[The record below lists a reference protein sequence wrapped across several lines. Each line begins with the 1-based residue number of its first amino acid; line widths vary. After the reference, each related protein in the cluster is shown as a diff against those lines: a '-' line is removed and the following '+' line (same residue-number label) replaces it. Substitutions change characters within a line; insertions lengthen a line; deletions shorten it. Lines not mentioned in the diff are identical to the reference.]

1 MRIGLVLPEAPQ
13 YSETFFNYKIKGLK
27 ESGFDVI
34 VFSNKK
40 EKKKFG
46 YEIRSAYPVY
56 ENNILKQMV
65 MLVWVLNLTFIKTFK
80 RSVKLFM
87 LERESGKKI
96 SESLKSI
103 YINSH
108 ILTNV
113 TDHLHFGYA
122 TMALKR
128 ENTAEAIGSK
138 MSVSLRGFDINV
150 YPLKNPGCYDLL
162 WKKADKVHSISDY
175 LYAKALKFG
184 LSSDKFY
191 RKITP
196 AIDIESFR
204 VKENPGMIGKKI
216 KFLTIGRLSWIKDF
230 ETAISAMKILKEK
243 GLDFIYNIVGS
254 GTELERLSFAVY
266 QCGLQDNVFFTGRK
280 EHKEIN
286 HMMRES
292 DIYIQTSLQEGF
304 CVSVLEAQA
313 SGLLCIVSDADG
325 LKENV
330 RDGITGWVVKR
341 REPGEFASK
350 IEYVINL
357 PEEKRKEISINARKR
372 VEENFTI
379 EKQNILF
386 KEFFIS

>member
-13 YSETFFNYKIKGLK
+13 YSETFFNHKIKGLK
-27 ESGFDVI
+27 ESGFEVI

-40 EKKKFG
+40 EKKKYG
-46 YEIRSAYPVY
+46 YEIRSAYPVF
-56 ENNILKQMV
+56 ENDHLKQIVMV
-65 MLVWVLNLTFIKTFK
+65 IWVLSKTFIKAYRRF
-80 RSVKLFM
+80 VKLFK
-87 LERESGKKI
+87 LERESGRTLT
-96 SESLKSI
+96 ESFKSV

-113 TDHLHFGYA
+113 PDHLHFGFA

-128 ENTAEAIGSK
+128 ENTAEATGSK
-138 MSVSLRGFDINV
+138 MSVSFRGFDLNV

-162 WKKADKVHSISDY
+162 WKKVDKVHSISDY
-175 LYAKALKFG
+175 LYAKALKSG
-184 LSSDKFY
+184 LSPDVLYK
-191 RKITP
+191 KITP
-196 AIDIESFR
+196 AIDIASFR
-204 VKENPGMIGKKI
+204 VKEQQGVIGKKL
-216 KFLTIGRLSWIKDF
+216 KFLTIGRLNWIKDY
-230 ETAISAMKILKEK
+230 ETAISVMKILKDK
-243 GLDFIYNIVGS
+243 GIDFIYNIVGS

-286 HMMRES
+286 QMMRES

-330 RDGITGWVVKR
+330 KDGVTGWTVKR

-357 PEEKRKEISINARKR
+357 SEEKRKDISINARKR
-372 VEENFTI
+372 VEDNFTI
-379 EKQNILF
+379 EKQKLLF
-386 KEFFIS
+386 KEFFNS

>member
-13 YSETFFNYKIKGLK
+13 YSETFFNHKIKGLK
-27 ESGFDVI
+27 ESGFEVI

-40 EKKKFG
+40 EKKKYG
-46 YEIRSAYPVY
+46 YEIRSAYPVF
-56 ENNILKQMV
+56 ENDHLKQIVMV
-65 MLVWVLNLTFIKTFK
+65 IWVLSKTFIKAYRRF
-80 RSVKLFM
+80 VKLYK
-87 LERESGKKI
+87 LERESGRTLT
-96 SESLKSI
+96 ESFKSV

-113 TDHLHFGYA
+113 PDHLHFGFA

-128 ENTAEAIGSK
+128 ENTAEATGSK
-138 MSVSLRGFDINV
+138 MSVSFRGFDLNV

-162 WKKADKVHSISDY
+162 WKKVDKVHSISDY
-175 LYAKALKFG
+175 LYAKALKSG
-184 LSSDKFY
+184 LSPDVLYK
-191 RKITP
+191 KITP
-196 AIDIESFR
+196 AIDIASFR
-204 VKENPGMIGKKI
+204 VKEQQGVIGKKL
-216 KFLTIGRLSWIKDF
+216 KFLTIGRLNWIKDY
-230 ETAISAMKILKEK
+230 ETAISAMKILKDK
-243 GLDFIYNIVGS
+243 GIDFIYNIVGS

-286 HMMRES
+286 QMMRES

-330 RDGITGWVVKR
+330 KDGVTGWTVKR

-357 PEEKRKEISINARKR
+357 SEEKRKEISINARKR
-372 VEENFTI
+372 VEDNFTI
-379 EKQNILF
+379 KKQKLLF
-386 KEFFIS
+386 KEFFNS

>member
-13 YSETFFNYKIKGLK
+13 YSETFFNHKIKGLK
-27 ESGFDVI
+27 ESGFEVI

-40 EKKKFG
+40 EKKKYG
-46 YEIRSAYPVY
+46 YEIRSAYPVF
-56 ENNILKQMV
+56 ENDHLKQIVMV
-65 MLVWVLNLTFIKTFK
+65 IWVLSKTFIKAYRRF
-80 RSVKLFM
+80 VKLFK
-87 LERESGKKI
+87 LERESGRTLT
-96 SESLKSI
+96 ESFKSV

-113 TDHLHFGYA
+113 PDHLHFGFA

-128 ENTAEAIGSK
+128 ENTAEATGSK
-138 MSVSLRGFDINV
+138 MSVSFRGFDLNV

-162 WKKADKVHSISDY
+162 WKKVDKVHSISDY
-175 LYAKALKFG
+175 LYAKALKSG
-184 LSSDKFY
+184 LSPDVLYK
-191 RKITP
+191 KITP
-196 AIDIESFR
+196 AIDIASFR
-204 VKENPGMIGKKI
+204 VKEQQGVIGKKL
-216 KFLTIGRLSWIKDF
+216 KFLTIGRLNWIKDY
-230 ETAISAMKILKEK
+230 ETAISAMKILKDK
-243 GLDFIYNIVGS
+243 GIDFIYNIVGS

-286 HMMRES
+286 QMMRES

-330 RDGITGWVVKR
+330 KDGVTGWTVKR

-357 PEEKRKEISINARKR
+357 SEEKRKEISINARKR
-372 VEENFTI
+372 VEDNFTI
-379 EKQNILF
+379 EKQKLLF
-386 KEFFIS
+386 KEFFNS

>member
-27 ESGFDVI
+27 ESGFEVI

-46 YEIRSAYPVY
+46 YEVRSAYPVY

-65 MLVWVLNLTFIKTFK
+65 MLVWVMNLTFIKAFK
-80 RSVKLFM
+80 RSVKLFR
-87 LERESGKKI
+87 LERKSGKTI
-96 SESLKSI
+96 TESLKSI

-108 ILTNV
+108 ILTYV
-113 TDHLHFGYA
+113 PDHLHFGFA

-128 ENTAEAIGSK
+128 ENTAEAISSK

-162 WKKADKVHSISDY
+162 WKKTDKVHSISDY
-175 LYAKALKFG
+175 MYSKALKYG
-184 LSSDKFY
+184 LSPDKFY

-196 AIDIESFR
+196 AIDVESFR
-204 VKENPGMIGKKI
+204 VKVNPGMIGKKI

-313 SGLLCIVSDADG
+313 SGLLCVVSDADG

-330 RDGITGWVVKR
+330 IDGITGWVVKR

-357 PEEKRKEISINARKR
+357 PEEMRKEISINARKR

-379 EKQNILF
+379 ENQNLLF
-386 KEFFIS
+386 KEFFNS

>member
-13 YSETFFNYKIKGLK
+13 YSETFFNHKIKGLK
-27 ESGFDVI
+27 ESGFEVI

-40 EKKKFG
+40 EKKKYG

-56 ENNILKQMV
+56 ENDNLKQIV
-65 MLVWVLNLTFIKTFK
+65 MFIWVLSKTFIKARRRF
-80 RSVKLFM
+80 VKLYR
-87 LERESGKKI
+87 LEKESGRTLT
-96 SESLKSI
+96 ESLKSV

-113 TDHLHFGYA
+113 TDHLHFGFA

-128 ENTAEAIGSK
+128 ENTAEAAGSK
-138 MSVSLRGFDINV
+138 MSVSFRGFDLNV

-162 WKKADKVHSISDY
+162 WKKVEKVHTISDY
-175 LYAKALKFG
+175 LYAKALKSG
-184 LSSDKFY
+184 LSPDIFF

-196 AIDIESFR
+196 AIDISSFR
-204 VKENPGMIGKKI
+204 IKEQQGMIGKKI
-216 KFLTIGRLSWIKDF
+216 KFLTIGRLNWIKDY
-230 ETAISAMKILKEK
+230 ETAISAMKILKNK
-243 GLDFIYNIVGS
+243 GFDFIYNIVGN

-286 HMMRES
+286 QMMRES

-330 RDGITGWVVKR
+330 KDGVTGWTVKR

-357 PEEKRKEISINARKR
+357 PEEKRNEISINARKR
-372 VEENFTI
+372 VQDNFTI
-379 EKQNILF
+379 EKQNLLF
-386 KEFFIS
+386 KEFFNS

>member
-13 YSETFFNYKIKGLK
+13 YSETFFNHKIKGLK
-27 ESGFDVI
+27 ESGFEVI

-40 EKKKFG
+40 EKKKYG
-46 YEIRSAYPVY
+46 YEIRSAYPVF
-56 ENNILKQMV
+56 ENDHLKQIVMV
-65 MLVWVLNLTFIKTFK
+65 IWVLSKTFIKAYRRF
-80 RSVKLFM
+80 VKLYK
-87 LERESGKKI
+87 LERESGRTLT
-96 SESLKSI
+96 ESFKSV

-113 TDHLHFGYA
+113 PDHLHFGFA

-128 ENTAEAIGSK
+128 ENTAEATGSK
-138 MSVSLRGFDINV
+138 MSVSFRGFDLNV

-162 WKKADKVHSISDY
+162 WKKVDKVHSISDY
-175 LYAKALKFG
+175 LYAKALKSG
-184 LSSDKFY
+184 LSPDVLYK
-191 RKITP
+191 KITP
-196 AIDIESFR
+196 AIDIASFR
-204 VKENPGMIGKKI
+204 VKEQQGVIGKKL
-216 KFLTIGRLSWIKDF
+216 KFLTIGRLNWIKDY
-230 ETAISAMKILKEK
+230 ETAISAMKILKDK
-243 GLDFIYNIVGS
+243 GIDFIYNIVGS

-286 HMMRES
+286 QMMRES

-330 RDGITGWVVKR
+330 KDGVTGWTVKR

-357 PEEKRKEISINARKR
+357 SEEKRKEISINARKR
-372 VEENFTI
+372 VEDNFTI
-379 EKQNILF
+379 EKQKLLF
-386 KEFFIS
+386 KEFFNS

>member
-13 YSETFFNYKIKGLK
+13 YSETFFNHKIKGLK
-27 ESGFDVI
+27 ESGFEVI

-40 EKKKFG
+40 EKKKYG
-46 YEIRSAYPVY
+46 YEIRSAYPVF
-56 ENNILKQMV
+56 ENDHLKQIV
-65 MLVWVLNLTFIKTFK
+65 MFIWVLSKTFIKAYRRF
-80 RSVKLFM
+80 VKLYK
-87 LERESGKKI
+87 LERESGRTLT
-96 SESLKSI
+96 ESFKSV

-113 TDHLHFGYA
+113 PDHLHFGFA

-128 ENTAEAIGSK
+128 ENTAEATGSK
-138 MSVSLRGFDINV
+138 MSVSFRGFDLNV

-162 WKKADKVHSISDY
+162 WKKVDKVHSISDY
-175 LYAKALKFG
+175 LYAKALKSG
-184 LSSDKFY
+184 LSPDVLYK
-191 RKITP
+191 KITP
-196 AIDIESFR
+196 AIDIASFR
-204 VKENPGMIGKKI
+204 VKEQQGVIGKKI
-216 KFLTIGRLSWIKDF
+216 KFLTIGRLNWIKDY
-230 ETAISAMKILKEK
+230 ETAISAMKILKDK
-243 GLDFIYNIVGS
+243 GIDFIYNIVGS

-286 HMMRES
+286 QMMRES

-330 RDGITGWVVKR
+330 KDGVTGWTVKR

-372 VEENFTI
+372 VEDNFTI
-379 EKQNILF
+379 EKQKLLF
-386 KEFFIS
+386 KEFFNS